1 MKTTCEPM
9 FSNGSEHMT
18 WTAHNCDKCLKQSK
32 YKEKTDTYTGFRCS
46 IDRDI
51 NAQIIG
57 LHEISQKSYDTVQN
71 SECPYIQTER
81 KLPKKRKIKN
91 QLELEL

>member
-9 FSNGSEHMT
+9 FSNGSELMT
-18 WTAHNCDKCLKQSK
+18 WTANNCDNCIKQSK
-32 YKEKTDTYTGFRCS
+32 YKEETDNYSEFRCT

-51 NAQIIG
+51 NMQVIG
-57 LHEISQKSYDTVQN
+57 VHEVSLRSYLVTQN
-71 SECPYIQTER
+71 SVCPYIQTER